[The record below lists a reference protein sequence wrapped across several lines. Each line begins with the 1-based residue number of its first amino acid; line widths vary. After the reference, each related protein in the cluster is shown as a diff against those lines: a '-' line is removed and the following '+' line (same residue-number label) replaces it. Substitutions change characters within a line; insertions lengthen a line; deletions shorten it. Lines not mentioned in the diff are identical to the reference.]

1 MPATVPG
8 ADSPTTSR
16 PTAPRRRPVHILVP
30 DDAVITLNGRVVG
43 KGEWHTDSLPVG
55 SYAVTATVETL
66 GGCPTAR
73 DQGTLQ
79 VRGESPISLRLAPR
93 ACGMLLLD
101 VLPVGARFSLSGTR
115 DVAGILPVDS
125 PLVLPEGHYV
135 LRVSGTYC
143 ADFTGGLD
151 IASAQQLRERVRL
164 ICQ

>member
-1 MPATVPG
+1 
-8 ADSPTTSR
+8 
-16 PTAPRRRPVHILVP
+16 
-30 DDAVITLNGRVVG
+30 
-43 KGEWHTDSLPVG
+43 
-55 SYAVTATVETL
+55 
-66 GGCPTAR
+66 
-73 DQGTLQ
+73 
-79 VRGESPISLRLAPR
+79 
-93 ACGMLLLD
+93 MLLLD